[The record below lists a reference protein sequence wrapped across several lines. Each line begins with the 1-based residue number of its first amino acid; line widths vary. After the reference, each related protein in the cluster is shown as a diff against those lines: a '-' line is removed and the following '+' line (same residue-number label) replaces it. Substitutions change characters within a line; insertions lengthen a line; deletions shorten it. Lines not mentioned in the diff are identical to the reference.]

1 MKNLL
6 SPLFLL
12 LAGTGLLHAQKPAST
27 FKITGQVTEGK
38 TDSVFLRYSGNDGK
52 SVHLAQAVNNGKFSF
67 SGIIDGPQTASFSVK
82 PGVTGKKDDS
92 IQFYIEPGNMTVKLD
107 AGQIRKSKLTGSQT
121 QLDADALTAYLKP
134 TVDAMDS
141 LSKLPKTE
149 DEEKKKEIKKLRNY
163 HSDNMVK
170 LTYRFAK
177 EHPRSYVSEYMVY
190 MYSGMLSTDSINA
203 VYAKLPQALKD
214 NFIGKQL
221 GKKLAALEAGAPG
234 KMASN
239 FSTTDVNGKAISLND
254 FKGKYVLLDFWATWC
269 VPCRASHPHLR
280 NIYGKYKDKGLDV
293 VGISDDDTRVALWK
307 KAIETDSIGA
317 WHHVLGGG
325 DITKKMKGESNP
337 NDIMEQYGISALPT
351 KILIDP
357 KGKIVARVVGDD
369 GVTIDKKL
377 EEIFK

>member
-12 LAGTGLLHAQKPAST
+12 LAGTGLLHAQKPAET
-27 FKITGQVTEGK
+27 FKITVQVTEGK
-38 TDSVFLRYSGNDGK
+38 ADSVFLRYTGNDGK
-52 SVHLAQAVNNGKFSF
+52 SVHLAQAANNGKFSF
-67 SGIIDGPQTASFSVK
+67 SGVTDGPQIASFSVK
-82 PGVTGKKDDS
+82 PSVTGKKDDS
-92 IQFYIEPGNMTVKLD
+92 VQFYIEPGNMTVKLD
-107 AGQIRKSKLTGSQT
+107 ASQIRQSKLTGSQT
-121 QLDADALTAYLKP
+121 QSDADALTAYLKP
-134 TVDAMDS
+134 TVEAMDS
-141 LSKLPKTE
+141 LSKLPKTDDGE
-149 DEEKKKEIKKLRNY
+149 RKKEIKKLKGLY
-163 HSDNMVK
+163 SDNMVK
-170 LTYRFAK
+170 RTYQFAK
-177 EHPRSYVSEYMVY
+177 EHPQSYVSEYMVY

-203 VYAKLPQALKD
+203 VYIKLPQPLKD

-221 GKKLAALEAGAPG
+221 GKKLTALEAGAPG

-239 FSTTDVNGKAISLND
+239 FSTTDMNGKTISLND

-280 NIYGKYKDKGLDV
+280 NIYSKYKDKGLDI

-307 KAIETDSIGA
+307 KAITTDSIGA
-317 WHHVLGGG
+317 WHQVLGGG
-325 DITKKMKGESNP
+325 DVNKKMKGESNP

-357 KGKIVARVVGDD
+357 NGKILARVVGDD